1 MTIYSKTDI
10 GKVRKSNQD
19 AVSSGA
25 FEGGAWG
32 VVCDGMGGAN
42 GGDIASTKAVS
53 VIGEVLSGNLRS
65 DMSGNEIR
73 QLVEQAVSRANREIY
88 DHARYDITLAG
99 MGTTVVCAVVV
110 GDTLYVSHAGDS
122 RAYIMNNSRINL
134 LTRDHSMVQ
143 ELVNL
148 GRLTEEEARTHP
160 RKNVITRALG
170 VYNEIP
176 VDHTECS
183 LEAGDIVLLCSDGL
197 TNCVADE
204 KLLSMAQD
212 IQHDMSLV
220 EAYIDAA
227 NTSGGH
233 DNITALIICK

>member
-1 MTIYSKTDI
+1 MTIYSKTDT

-19 AVSSGA
+19 AVSSGV

-42 GGDIASTKAVS
+42 GGDIASSKAVS
-53 VIGEVLSGNLRS
+53 IIGEVLSSGLHS
-65 DMSGNEIR
+65 GMTGNEIR

-88 DHARYDITLAG
+88 EQARQDISLAG

-110 GDTLYVSHAGDS
+110 GDALYVSHAGDS
-122 RAYIMNNSRINL
+122 RAYILNGSRINL

-148 GRLTEEEARTHP
+148 GRLTEEEARSHP

-176 VDHTECS
+176 VDHTECT
-183 LEAGDIVLLCSDGL
+183 LDVGDMVLLCSDGL
-197 TNCVADE
+197 SNCVEDE
-204 KLLSMAQD
+204 RLLSMAQD
-212 IQHDMSLV
+212 IQHDLSLC

-227 NTSGGH
+227 NTNGGQ
-233 DNITALIICK
+233 DNITALIICN